1 MVAQSNMY
9 NKLADD
15 DIIHL
20 LDIPSDSEDGFE
32 SNLDTE
38 QIEMYDEYRDLL
50 EEPDLSTF
58 TELLLNKFPE
68 NILDEV
74 VQFPVLDPELDN
86 GNYLNIPSSSS
97 SPQPITT
104 PNNKKNQT
112 DQMMY
117 NTNFN
122 SSYQT
127 SYSNSKY

>member
-1 MVAQSNMY
+1 ME

-15 DIIHL
+15 IVHL

-32 SNLDTE
+32 SDLDTE

-74 VQFPVLDPELDN
+74 VQFPILDPELNN
-86 GNYLNIPSSSS
+86 GNYLIPSSSS
-97 SPQPITT
+97 YPKPITT
-104 PNNKKNQT
+104 LNKKKPDRPNNV
-112 DQMMY
+112 
-117 NTNFN
+117 
-122 SSYQT
+122 
-127 SYSNSKY
+127 